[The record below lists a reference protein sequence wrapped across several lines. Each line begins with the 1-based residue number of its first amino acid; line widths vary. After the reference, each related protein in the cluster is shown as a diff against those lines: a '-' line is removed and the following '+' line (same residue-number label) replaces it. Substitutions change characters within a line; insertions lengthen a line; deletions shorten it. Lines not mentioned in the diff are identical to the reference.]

1 MPVTF
6 VNNQALLS
14 DAFNRIA
21 NQNVGLD
28 QALAQATGAVDK
40 LAQAGVKQWRGG
52 QIAQALGQEGTDYGA
67 AATRAAELGDQD
79 LALKYASLRDA
90 DLARQADIAYKNEY
104 LRLQGL
110 KATADAAKAGQDEIK
125 AFIKDNPQIQT
136 AGAVQAMLDENTQL
150 YDTFD
155 EDIKGRDEYA
165 QQSGAGASL
174 SALARRIG
182 GGTSASER
190 TARKK
195 FETLKKQ
202 SVVELRQQ
210 FKGQGQI
217 SEGETDLLRA
227 METARNPYE
236 FEVAG
241 KQLVDMWNRRTAS
254 NAQIAGIDLGR
265 IYGNT
270 GTTPTG
276 GTSSKYS
283 GLM

>member
-104 LRLQGL
+104 LRLQGA
-110 KATADAAKAGQDEIK
+110 KATADADKALRDAAQKEKEKAQSQESLNRGLDDLEDIAKSGDL
-125 AFIKDNPQIQT
+125 T
-136 AGAVQAMLDENTQL
+136 TWGYRRAGAGFGSEKHRVAEGKLKAAIAAIAPTAIQRLKEAGVSGINTQGEFFNYIGL
-150 YDTFD
+150 PENPTSD
-155 EDIKGRDEYA
+155 
-165 QQSGAGASL
+165 QLAGAL
-174 SALARRIG
+174 PRL
-182 GGTSASER
+182 
-190 TARKK
+190 K
-195 FETLKKQ
+195 ETLGYTVGSADKY
-202 SVVELRQQ
+202 
-210 FKGQGQI
+210 KG
-217 SEGETDLLRA
+217 LL
-227 METARNPYE
+227 
-236 FEVAG
+236 
-241 KQLVDMWNRRTAS
+241 
-254 NAQIAGIDLGR
+254 
-265 IYGNT
+265 
-270 GTTPTG
+270 
-276 GTSSKYS
+276 
-283 GLM
+283 